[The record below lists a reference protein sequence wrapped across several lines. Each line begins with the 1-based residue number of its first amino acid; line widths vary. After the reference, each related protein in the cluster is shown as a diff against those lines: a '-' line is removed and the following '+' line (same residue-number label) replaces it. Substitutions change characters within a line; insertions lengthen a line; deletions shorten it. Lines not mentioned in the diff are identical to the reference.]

1 MSGRGGR
8 GGRGGSA
15 AGRIVQSLLRDNME
29 DMGMP
34 TNYNGK
40 PTDSAFDNNRKM
52 PPPLYPLMSVK
63 TPKPLVDGNDMFAVQ
78 KVIDIQYKCEMS
90 PYFLKKCVVMSGDRR
105 RKFAAQQ
112 NVRRYSDRY
121 SNNK

>member
-8 GGRGGSA
+8 GGRGGSG

-34 TNYNGK
+34 TSFGGK
-40 PTDSAFDNNRKM
+40 PTDGVFDDCNQL
-52 PPPLYPLMSVK
+52 PPPLYPIISIQ

-112 NVRRYSDRY
+112 NIRQYSDRY
-121 SNNK
+121 SSKK